1 MILSFFQRKFL
12 TNVCIEEISESKGAN
27 YLNDDGPNNND
38 DGKEEKGERSLSQ
51 RSLNQLFFFFK
62 LQAIA
67 KKHLVWQHNMTNED
81 SMAEVMAKNY
91 AKVVVRTLIQ
101 S

>member
-1 MILSFFQRKFL
+1 MMMAEQKKVNALLQ
-12 TNVCIEEISESKGAN
+12 T
-27 YLNDDGPNNND
+27 
-38 DGKEEKGERSLSQ
+38 
-51 RSLNQLFFFFK
+51 SLNQLFFK

-91 AKVVVRTLIQ
+91 AKVVVRTLIRP
-101 S
+101 